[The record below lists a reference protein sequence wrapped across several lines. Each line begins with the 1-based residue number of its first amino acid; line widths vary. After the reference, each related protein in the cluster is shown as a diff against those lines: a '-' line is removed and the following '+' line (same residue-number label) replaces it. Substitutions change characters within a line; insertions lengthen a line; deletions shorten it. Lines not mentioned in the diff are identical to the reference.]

1 MNPVIRGPLYAV
13 VPAAGVGERMQAGIP
28 KQYLTLAGKT
38 LTEHTLQRLL
48 SFAPID
54 SVVVAVSSTDPWWT
68 TLPVATHPRIHAV
81 TGGESRAESVRN
93 AVAQVL
99 MDGGE
104 EAWVL
109 VHDMARPLVRL
120 SDIQRLLDGTSDQGA
135 ILALPVVDTIKQA
148 GSDQGIDCTL
158 NRDMIWRALTPQ
170 LFPAAALYE
179 ALGGELASV
188 TDEASAMERMGWNPK
203 LVEGHS
209 DNIKITVPED
219 LPLARFY
226 LARQFEEQGGI

>member
-1 MNPVIRGPLYAV
+1 MNPVIRGPLFSV
-13 VPAAGVGERMQAGIP
+13 VPAAGVGQRMQAGIP

-38 LTEHTLQRLL
+38 LTEHTVQRLL
-48 SFAPID
+48 SFAPIE
-54 SVVVAVSSTDPWWT
+54 SVVVAVSADDPWWP
-68 TLPVATHPRIHAV
+68 TLPVASHRRVHAV
-81 TGGESRAESVRN
+81 TGGQSRAESVRN
-93 AVAQVL
+93 ALAQVL

-104 EAWVL
+104 DAWVL

-120 SDIQRLLDGTSDQGA
+120 SDIQSLLASTAEQGA

-148 GSDQGIDCTL
+148 GGDSQIDDTL
-158 NRDMIWRALTPQ
+158 NRDIIWRALTPQ

-179 ALGGELASV
+179 ALSGDLADV
-188 TDEASAMERMGWNPK
+188 TDEASALERQGWRPK
-203 LVEGHS
+203 LVAGHS

-226 LARQFEEQGGI
+226 LARQFEEQGDL